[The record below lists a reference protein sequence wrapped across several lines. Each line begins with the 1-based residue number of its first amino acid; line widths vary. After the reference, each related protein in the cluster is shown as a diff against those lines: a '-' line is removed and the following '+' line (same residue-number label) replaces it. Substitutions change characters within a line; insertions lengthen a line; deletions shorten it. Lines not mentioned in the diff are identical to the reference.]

1 MSVEVIEESKLV
13 LDESVALLDVLESE
27 RVVSKLEVDDA
38 LVLSPTKVLVPPAG
52 LLVDILKTALREVV
66 PVAELSNELV
76 EYRLLV

>member
-27 RVVSKLEVDDA
+27 RVVSTTEVDDA

-52 LLVDILKTALREVV
+52 LFVDILKTALREVV
-66 PVAELSNELV
+66 WLAELSNELV